1 MVFQVL
7 AAVLYALSFKP
18 VGIWMAAPIAIALQ
32 LHALRKH
39 RWPEFQAFLFAFIS
53 SLIILSWSKT
63 FVGAL
68 PWVALAVLQGLL
80 AIPIGLATRFSK
92 SVPLLVFAIL
102 SMEEVRARFPF
113 GGFSWTRVGFSQSD
127 SPFAGIV
134 ALTGVIGLSFVTIL
148 ISQLILNRSVKL
160 LVALLVMVIAIPL
173 IQAEDESTGKL
184 AVRAIQGG
192 VPMRGLEFNARAQA
206 VLDNHISA
214 TLDSFNET
222 DEVILWPENSIDI
235 DPTMNSEVARKI
247 SDLAD
252 KISTPLIAGVVLD
265 DEKLFNATVLID
277 GKGEIRST
285 YIKRYLT
292 PFGEYIPLRGVA
304 QLFSPHV
311 ERVSDFSVG
320 NQLVIHKIQKASIG
334 SIICYEL
341 LNDGLVREASK
352 KSELLVV
359 HTNSATFSGS
369 SEGEQQMAI
378 TRLRAV
384 ESGRSVVSISTTGPS
399 AFIDRRGEVTEK
411 LDDGQVGSLS
421 GQVSLHGYNTVA
433 NKLGGFATLLV
444 LLFSLF
450 AAVFSLRK
458 GKF

>member
-7 AAVLYALSFKP
+7 AEVLYALSFKP
-18 VGIWMAAPIAIALQ
+18 IGIWIAAPIAIALQ
-32 LHALRKH
+32 LHALRKY
-39 RWPEFQAFLFAFIS
+39 RWPELQAFLFAFIS

-80 AIPIGLATRFSK
+80 AIPIGLASRFSK
-92 SVPLLVFAIL
+92 SIPLLVFAIL
-102 SMEEVRARFPF
+102 SMEEIRARFPF
-113 GGFSWTRVGFSQSD
+113 GGFSWTRVAFSQSD

-134 ALTGVIGLSFVTIL
+134 ALTGVIGLSLVTIL

-173 IQAEDESTGKL
+173 IHAEDESTGKL

-247 SDLAD
+247 RSLAE

-265 DEKLFNATVLID
+265 DEKIFNATILIN

-292 PFGEYIPLRGVA
+292 PFGEYIPLRGIA

-311 ERVSDFSVG
+311 KRVSDFSVG
-320 NQLVIHKIQKASIG
+320 NQLVIHKIPKARIG

-352 KSELLVV
+352 NSDLLVV

-399 AFIDRRGEVTEK
+399 AFINRRGVVTEK

-421 GQVSLHGYNTVA
+421 GQVSLHDYNTVA

-444 LLFSLF
+444 LLLSLF
-450 AAVFSLRK
+450 AAVYSLRK